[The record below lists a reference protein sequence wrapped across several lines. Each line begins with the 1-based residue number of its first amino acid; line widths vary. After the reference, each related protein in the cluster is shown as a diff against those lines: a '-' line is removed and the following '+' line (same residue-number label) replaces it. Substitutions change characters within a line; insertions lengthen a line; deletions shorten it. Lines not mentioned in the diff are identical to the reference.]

1 MFRHGSDPIR
11 SDTEAYTPSSGM
23 DPTRLDPIPKLT
35 HPLPAWIRS
44 YPIRYRSLYPL
55 FRNGS
60 GPTRSDTGAYP
71 SSTGMNPNLSDP
83 VPELIHY
90 LSVWNR
96 SYPIPYRSLDIPYPK
111 SSDPS
116 RPDTGAYTSLSG
128 INPTRYRR
136 FGNLFRNGS
145 DPLRS
150 DTEAY
155 TSSPDMDPILSDPIP
170 ELIPLTPEWI
180 RPDPIRYRSLYI
192 LYWDESDPIR
202 SGTGA
207 CTVSFGVEPIL
218 SDTTPELIHP
228 LPPTALILSDP
239 TPELIHPFTEG
250 IRSDTEDLTTLSG
263 MDPILSDPI
272 PKLLHPL
279 PAWIRTYRIRHRS
292 LYPFFWNGS
301 DHIRSDT
308 GARASSTGMNPI
320 LSDPVPELIPYLAVW
335 NRSDPIRHQSLY
347 ILYPNSSDPL
357 RPDTGAYTSLSG
369 MDPIRSSRFGNLFRN
384 GSDPIRSDTEASTSS
399 PGMDPILSDP
409 IPELTPLLPE
419 SIRPDPIRYRS
430 LSILCR
436 D

>member
-1 MFRHGSDPIR
+1 
-11 SDTEAYTPSSGM
+11 
-23 DPTRLDPIPKLT
+23 
-35 HPLPAWIRS
+35 
-44 YPIRYRSLYPL
+44 
-55 FRNGS
+55 
-60 GPTRSDTGAYP
+60 
-71 SSTGMNPNLSDP
+71 
-83 VPELIHY
+83 
-90 LSVWNR
+90 
-96 SYPIPYRSLDIPYPK
+96 
-111 SSDPS
+111 
-116 RPDTGAYTSLSG
+116 
-128 INPTRYRR
+128 
-136 FGNLFRNGS
+136 
-145 DPLRS
+145 
-150 DTEAY
+150 
-155 TSSPDMDPILSDPIP
+155 
-170 ELIPLTPEWI
+170 
-180 RPDPIRYRSLYI
+180 
-192 LYWDESDPIR
+192 
-202 SGTGA
+202 
-207 CTVSFGVEPIL
+207 
-218 SDTTPELIHP
+218 
-228 LPPTALILSDP
+228 
-239 TPELIHPFTEG
+239 
-250 IRSDTEDLTTLSG
+250 